1 MGGRCP
7 IRREATRGR
16 RSRSPQVGRAH
27 ARSTVGKAAAR
38 LQKPHAIRRFS
49 HIYSFNAYPPTSPRS
64 LEKKRVKK
72 KKERG
77 EISTISTITNLTHQ
91 SDLLLVFLS
100 SDLFYF
106 FKEELVPVGYIWP
119 MDSVEGAE
127 RSLSCLTLYT
137 ECSTGAAAVF
147 IYFYY
152 YWCARSIF
160 SLASTNAFPCGV
172 LL

>member
-38 LQKPHAIRRFS
+38 LQKPHMSRRFS
-49 HIYSFNAYPPTSPRS
+49 HIYSFNAYAPTSPRS
-64 LEKKRVKK
+64 LEKKVKK

-77 EISTISTITNLTHQ
+77 EISTITNLTH
-91 SDLLLVFLS
+91 VTPERFAVGFFLS
-100 SDLFYF
+100 SDLFCF
-106 FKEELVPVGYIWP
+106 CKEELLPVGYIWP

-127 RSLSCLTLYT
+127 RSLSCLILYI

-160 SLASTNAFPCGV
+160 SLASTNTFPCWV